1 MNEKA
6 EDALTG
12 CCFLNHMPCEYW
24 QVLMACCWTRPEQE
38 ILQYYFTNMTGEIF
52 FELSLNFFVK
62 LIVYQYCLFRQLQGP
77 KLQDTVL
84 TQLWCTG
91 GVERSFVD
99 LLKAAGI
106 HRPDQ
111 AVLASIVNRCSYRML
126 AAASTGN
133 ATLCCELYEEMK
145 QLPSTTTRG
154 MIEQQEHI
162 SLNGPMFD
170 QLNILSGVDLVNSDL
185 ILVKLLILPIRDQST
200 TTEELYE
207 AVQLEAETSRIL
219 TMAEIPGIVK
229 SEIVTVNIHD
239 NLGLNTSKGPIT
251 ALKMQR
257 YYCSLAECPQLSET
271 IIHQIFHRI
280 LGALKGMHGL
290 GYVHMDVKSK
300 NILVGAKLSCSDL
313 CDFGSARKEGKPTF
327 SRTAPLN
334 PYVIPLGTPVIPSM
348 DYVQLCV
355 TVAVEL
361 QKDSA
366 AELYKDFVV
375 KPGKESFSIRG
386 HKVYH
391 VDEDLICKQ
400 LQQIQNEEFR
410 EMMLKMYTEH
420 VNKVKQHLQ
429 QQKSPFQQG
438 L

>member
-1 MNEKA
+1 VR
-6 EDALTG
+6 LVV
-12 CCFLNHMPCEYW
+12 H
-24 QVLMACCWTRPEQE
+24 
-38 ILQYYFTNMTGEIF
+38 QYH
-52 FELSLNFFVK
+52 
-62 LIVYQYCLFRQLQGP
+62 LFHQLQGP
-77 KLQDTVL
+77 KLQDLVL
-84 TQLWCTG
+84 TQVWYAG
-91 GVERSFVD
+91 GRERGFVD
-99 LLKAAGI
+99 LLKDAGI

-111 AVLASIVNRCSYRML
+111 EVLASIVNRCSYRML

-133 ATLCCELYEEMK
+133 ATLCYELYQEMK

-170 QLNILSGVDLVNSDL
+170 QLNILSGVDLHNGDL

-200 TTEELYE
+200 AIAELYE
-207 AVQLEAETSRIL
+207 AVQLEAEISKIL
-219 TMAEIPGIVK
+219 TAAEIPGIVK
-229 SEIVTVNIHD
+229 SEVVTVHIHD
-239 NLGLNTSKGPIT
+239 NMDLNTSKGPIT

-257 YYCSLAECPQLSET
+257 YYCSLAECPQLSEN
-271 IIHQIFHRI
+271 IIQEIFHRI
-280 LGALKGMHGL
+280 LEALKGMHSL

-313 CDFGSARKEGKPTF
+313 CDFGSARKVGKPTF

-366 AELYKDFVV
+366 AQLYKDFEV
-375 KPGKESFSIRG
+375 KPGEESFSIGG

-391 VDEDLICKQ
+391 VDQDLICQ
-400 LQQIQNEEFR
+400 RLQQIQNEEFR
-410 EMMLKMYTEH
+410 EMLLNMYTEH
-420 VNKVKQHLQ
+420 LNKVKEHLQ
-429 QQKSPFQQG
+429 QQKSASQQG